1 MTEDASGTYCK
12 GSEACRRWK
21 WAVRNEG
28 RNEKNINNK
37 FGRNN
42 EIPRKKLIKRKHR
55 YYANGRWK
63 RTRPFS
69 DVTSSGLNRD

>member
-1 MTEDASGTYCK
+1 MLLIRTAKDQRAAEDGSGPLGMRGGMK
-12 GSEACRRWK
+12 K
-21 WAVRNEG
+21 
-28 RNEKNINNK
+28 KNINNK

-42 EIPRKKLIKRKHR
+42 EILRKKLIKRKHR
-55 YYANGRWK
+55 YYANRRWK